1 MSSLK
6 KRRIAIGSLFFLAG
20 LSFASWAARIPD
32 IQMKFSFSEAQL
44 GTLLLGLP
52 IGSLVALPLAGWAA
66 HRFGSKIV
74 VILSAI
80 GYAIFLP
87 LIGFSDS
94 LYMLVP
100 VVVTFGML
108 GNTMNISLNT
118 QALALE
124 DSYGRSILASLHGLW
139 SLAGFTGAGIGAL
152 MIYFDLLPKIHFLLI
167 SGITISI
174 LLIAQKYLIQDKR
187 AGGGTGMVLKKP
199 DPLLLRIGAI
209 GFLGM
214 LSEGCMFDWSGVYF
228 KKVVDIQPGLIA
240 LGYVSFMG
248 AMAGGRF
255 ISDRLINRFGRIE
268 ILRVSGLLIFA
279 GLILAVVFPSPL
291 IATLGFLLV
300 GLGVASIVPSAYSIA
315 GRSKEFPPSVSLAMV
330 STLSFFGFLIGPPM
344 IGFIAE
350 LLSLKTSFTMVAV
363 AGLGITLL
371 TSVRLEVF
379 GSINKNKAA
388 KKAI

>member
-187 AGGGTGMVLKKP
+187 VGGGTGMVLKKP

-268 ILRVSGLLIFA
+268 ILRVSGLLIFI

-371 TSVRLEVF
+371 TSIRLEVF